1 MNKYKKIIIA
11 LVTVVLTVIGTSS
24 CSKDFLDEELTTKRS
39 YDYYNTAEGINDAV
53 LALYNYYRYP
63 FNFEQ
68 GYTTTTYGADEFT
81 VGGDNSN
88 HDWNDYTANLSP
100 LVIRINVN
108 TTLTSDIWD
117 NMYKAISVANL
128 VLANVDAAVTDPS
141 ANALYKAEASFARA
155 YSYFK
160 LVQQYGGVVLKLTPA
175 SSVERYYVRSSKE
188 ECLNQVID
196 DFRAAYEDLPATEP
210 AEGKLYRDVA
220 AHFLA
225 KALLYRASEINDD
238 WNASYKAADLAECIT
253 LADEVIANHPLTP
266 EFRDI
271 FAFTESDGA
280 NENLSEIIFAA
291 QFSNANTTV
300 EGNRMHLYFPSQYN
314 NLTGFTRDIA
324 GGREYQRMRPSDFV
338 YDVFDLQND
347 SRFWKSFRTKQNL
360 NNSATASQLSGTD
373 VNTSADY
380 TYSQGDL
387 GIIYV
392 INAKSD
398 TRFNKDAVKMAKHTG
413 VYYFNT
419 LTGKPTPH
427 TYCRYF
433 SDGTDHLRA
442 TAGVLNRFPSLNKWL
457 DGSRPNHNYETGA
470 RDGILARVGETY
482 LIKAEALIRQAKY
495 DDAIGVI
502 NILRA
507 RAAFKDGE
515 DRAAYTDGGAA
526 YLNNTA
532 GQATYPDGILRNSH
546 EDSNSYY
553 ESNNIPA
560 TTAATELAVTGP
572 SSLPAVDEA
581 IIAKLGYT
589 SDYDRMM
596 CFLLNERSRELVG
609 EFLRWE
615 DLARTKTLEVRI
627 DAFNP
632 EASPNFDPAKHYLRP
647 IPQTFL
653 DGIYNSEGKALTA
666 AEKAAMQNPGY

>member
-1 MNKYKKIIIA
+1 MNKYKEIILA
-11 LVTVVLTVIGTSS
+11 LSAVALTVIGTSS
-24 CSKDFLDEELTTKRS
+24 CSKDFLDEELTTKRN
-39 YDYYNTAEGINDAV
+39 YDYYSTKEGINDAV
-53 LALYNYYRYP
+53 VALYNYFRYP

-68 GYTTTTYGADEFT
+68 GYSTTTYGADEFT

-100 LVIRINVN
+100 QVIRINVN

-128 VLANVDAAVTDPS
+128 VLANVDDAVTDPD
-141 ANALYKAEASFARA
+141 ANALYKAEASFSRA
-155 YSYFK
+155 HSYLK
-160 LVQQYGGVVLKLTPA
+160 LVQQYGGVVLKLEPA
-175 SSVERYYVRSSKE
+175 SSVERYFVRSSKE
-188 ECLNQVID
+188 ECMDQIIA
-196 DFRAAYEDLPATEP
+196 DFRVAYENLPETEP
-210 AEGKLYRDVA
+210 AEGKLYKDVA

-225 KALLYRASEINDD
+225 KALLFRASEINDD
-238 WNASYKAADLAECIT
+238 WNSSYKAGDLAECIT

-271 FAFTESDGA
+271 FAFTESDGT
-280 NENLSEIIFAA
+280 NENNSEIIFAA
-291 QFSNANTTV
+291 QFSNANTAV
-300 EGNRMHLYFPSQYN
+300 EGNRMHLYFVSQYN

-324 GGREYQRMRPSDFV
+324 GGREYQRMRPSDFI

-360 NNSATASQLSGTD
+360 NNAATASQLSGTD
-373 VNTSADY
+373 VNTSANY

-398 TRFNKDAVKMAKHTG
+398 TRFDKNAVKMAKHTG
-413 VYYFNT
+413 VYYFNPF
-419 LTGKPTPH
+419 TGKPTPH

-442 TAGVLNRFPSLNKWL
+442 TAGVLNRFPSCSKWL
-457 DGSRPNHNYETGA
+457 DGSRPNHNYETGC

-495 DDAIGVI
+495 SEAIEVI

-515 DRAAYTDGGAA
+515 DRSAYTDGGAA
-526 YLNNTA
+526 YLTNTT

-560 TTAATELAVTGP
+560 TTAATDLTVAGP

-589 SDYDRMM
+589 SEYDRMM
-596 CFLLNERSRELVG
+596 CFLLNERARELVG
-609 EFLRWE
+609 EFHRWE
-615 DLARTKTLEVRI
+615 DLARTRTLITRVKAYNA
-627 DAFNP
+627 DAAANIV
-632 EASPNFDPAKHYLRP
+632 EKHYVRP

-653 DGIYNSEGKALTA
+653 DAIYNADGRALTA
-666 AEKAAMQNPGY
+666 DEKAAMQNPGY